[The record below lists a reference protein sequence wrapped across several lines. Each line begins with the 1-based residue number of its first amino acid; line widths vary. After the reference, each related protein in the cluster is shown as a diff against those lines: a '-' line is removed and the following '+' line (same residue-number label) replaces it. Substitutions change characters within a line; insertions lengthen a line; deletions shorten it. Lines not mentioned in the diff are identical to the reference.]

1 MSYKFSVKVTTRAKK
16 ELVQYIDE
24 QKILRVWTKA
34 APVDGK
40 ANSAIIELIAE
51 YLDISKS
58 LIKIKT
64 GLATSNKIIEIDADI
79 KEEDLIKKPR
89 LF

>member
-64 GLATSNKIIEIDADI
+64 GLATRNKIIEIDAEI